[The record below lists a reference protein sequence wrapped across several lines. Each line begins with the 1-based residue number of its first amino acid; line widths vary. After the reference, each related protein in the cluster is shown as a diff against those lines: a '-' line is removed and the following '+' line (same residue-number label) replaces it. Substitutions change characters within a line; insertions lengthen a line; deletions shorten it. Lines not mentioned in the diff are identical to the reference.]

1 MLKRLFKNLS
11 QSFCV
16 YLLAGLNL
24 IHAIQ
29 QNHYDWLL
37 WTSLALVILSL
48 ILNLATAISGG
59 NTDA

>member
-1 MLKRLFKNLS
+1 MLKRFFKNLS
-11 QSFCV
+11 RSFCV

-48 ILNLATAISGG
+48 ILNLAIAISGG
-59 NTDA
+59 NADA